1 MFSASIHPFQTHL
14 EERLEGPVA
23 GFVQPQ
29 LGLVVSDFFGERN
42 AQFIACWLDFLDN
55 VRPAGCLQ
63 SFRAAFE
70 VDGLEHP
77 DRQGEVVEPA
87 AGVQEG
93 DDDTWLRDTILAV
106 VVGEARADIPAIGLG
121 VVESVEVPLYMLFV
135 RFILALSEDVLTQ
148 ILVGQDG
155 ERTRILRHFCRL
167 NPVSYGAS
175 LPQRFRQ
182 NP

>member
-42 AQFIACWLDFLDN
+42 AQFIACWLDFLNN
-55 VRPAGCLQ
+55 VRPAGFSQ

-70 VDGLEHP
+70 IDGLEHP
-77 DRQGEVVEPA
+77 DRQAEVVDPA
-87 AGVQEG
+87 AGVQGG
-93 DDDTWLRDTILAV
+93 DDDTWLRDQILAV
-106 VVGEARADIPAIGLG
+106 EVSEARADIPAIGLG

-167 NPVSYGAS
+167 NPVSYGTS